1 MKKQANK
8 TSNKKKYIL
17 IGVGAVALGVGGY
30 FLYKHIQKKNDE
42 SDIDAFKDAIQD
54 GDYSAIT
61 NSTPAPKPKPSS
73 SGGGSKPVT
82 VYNQFPLK
90 YGSKGTTVRDL
101 QTALNKKYGT
111 KIDVDGD
118 WRNQTETALKAKGM
132 PTLIDSET
140 YAKIILGTYKA
151 GGGSSSGSKPSGSSG
166 NGNKPAAEVN
176 SPTIAKKLH
185 TAIDK
190 DDIFAA
196 LAALK
201 LIKNKAKY
209 STVNSE
215 FIKTKYWTLTHGY
228 VSRSVVTALHE
239 QFDSEEYKKKI
250 NNELFRIGLKYNGSQ
265 WSLSGFSVM
274 RKIVTIRPSI
284 VWDAGGRRLKVPAE
298 TILGNFLTAKNGV
311 TKFVTLDNR
320 YLFVN
325 TTEIKY
331 SHD

>member
-1 MKKQANK
+1 MKKQEKK

-30 FLYKHIQKKNDE
+30 FLYKHLQKKNDQ
-42 SDIDAFKDAIQD
+42 SDIDAFKDAIAD
-54 GDYSAIT
+54 GDYSSIT
-61 NSTPAPKPKPSS
+61 QSSSAPAPKPAPSS
-73 SGGGSKPVT
+73 GGSKPVT

-118 WRNQTETALKAKGM
+118 WRNQTENALKSKGL
-132 PTLIDSET
+132 PTVLDSET
-140 YAKIILGTYKA
+140 YAKIILGTYKK
-151 GGGSSSGSKPSGSSG
+151 GGSSSKPSSSSSG
-166 NGNKPAAEVN
+166 SGTKPTVEVN

-190 DDIFAA
+190 DDIFSA

-201 LIKNKAKY
+201 LIKDTAKY
-209 STVNSE
+209 KKVNAE
-215 FIKTKYWTLTHGY
+215 FTKTKMWTLTHGY
-228 VSRSVVTALHE
+228 VSHSVVTALQE

-265 WSLSGFSVM
+265 WSLSGFQVLQ
-274 RKIVTIRPSI
+274 KIATIRPTM
-284 VWDAGGRRLKVPAE
+284 VWDASGRRIKVPSE
-298 TILGNFLTAKNGV
+298 TILGNFLAAKNGV